1 MQASGRDSSRHHPSL
16 SCAGVPDGCA
26 EGNDYRV
33 HVMHGDRSPLDVLGL
48 LPQEP
53 LRVDATTYSAVSLT
67 GWRPFGLPITSSIDY
82 DAAASR
88 GTSHG
93 LSVRRVSESHAALVN
108 DLTKRNSSS
117 LLTSSLQEFTDR
129 GMLWSDFVVSGDDA
143 HVEHQKH
150 VTTANIEEKCV
161 WTVPASARRCVLPG
175 EGVGIAPTR
184 PKNSTRAATLSDL
197 QREFVSVS
205 TTQGADNDAATVNVE
220 DSNGGSV
227 TCMKDVLNDAAFV
240 MSSSS
245 SSSSENSLLTE
256 RAAAPFPANNSE
268 RLDIARRRKRGVF
281 GLFGTIG
288 RGYFESFS
296 RMFRRNQVLLEA
308 FLERV
313 LQSNQDLFPK
323 EIDFIDFL
331 RQGPRTPDEQ
341 FFMDPLI
348 SWPLHLLYEVSC
360 FYVTAKLHGY
370 HDTFETI
377 RQQGGLFAS
386 GKGIFAALAV
396 ATSPTEEELVHH
408 ASRMYRATFFVG
420 LVYSKMEKR
429 LQMHLEKSLRRS
441 FALLLVNIS
450 TISLQL
456 LLDEVNKV
464 GFGSG
469 NCDGWCD
476 RNKCCVIPMSKL
488 EMTRI
493 ISTHSAIVCGHP
505 LDLERLITILLC
517 YAESTGVRLHM
528 EYLLTTVPENSTFYN
543 QRQHLEV
550 LQMWKDNGVELE
562 ESKLQL
568 TLYSPVDGQPWKGS
582 STCTLADC
590 IASTATC
597 SSQDLTY
604 SLQHMRGGDV
614 LLDFSCTTPCMSQLI
629 AWTRRNITV
638 LSEPADCVSISVF
651 PSPRRSPEDGIIRE
665 TLARCARINTVLQ
678 NMKWEG
684 KPYRACV
691 LDLTT
696 SFVDLG
702 LLISSEEFLKTYSG
716 VSYLKGS
723 TTVRK
728 FPGVSTTR
736 YHQHELSADVRP
748 NSGKDMAMNSHS
760 DDLFCA
766 AGGHSASAATGNIRH
781 VIQPNEKFPFVV
793 DIYQDSPVV
802 RYYEM
807 QSKGFLTRGAVE
819 FTQRLSLCTG
829 IAFPPHTLLMCPTV
843 LALMELWDT
852 YGFLRHNISDDE

>member
-1 MQASGRDSSRHHPSL
+1 MHASGRDGSRNHPSQ
-16 SCAGVPDGCA
+16 SFAGVPDGCA
-26 EGNDYRV
+26 ESNDYRANF
-33 HVMHGDRSPLDVLGL
+33 MHADRSPLEVMGQ
-48 LPQEP
+48 LPREP
-53 LRVDATTYSAVSLT
+53 LRLDATNYSALSRT
-67 GWRPFGLPITSSIDY
+67 GWRPFGLPITSSIEY
-82 DAAASR
+82 DAVASR

-93 LSVRRVSESHAALVN
+93 ISVRRVSESHAALVN

-117 LLTSSLQEFTDR
+117 LLTSSMQNLTDR
-129 GMLWSDFVVSGDDA
+129 GMLWSDLFAFGDDA
-143 HVEHQKH
+143 QVEHQKH
-150 VTTANIEEKCV
+150 VTKVNIEGKCL
-161 WTVPASARRCVLPG
+161 WTAPFSARRCVLPG
-175 EGVGIAPTR
+175 AEVAIVPAR
-184 PKNSTRAATLSDL
+184 PKKFTRAATLSDL
-197 QREFVSVS
+197 QREPATVS
-205 TTQGADNDAATVNVE
+205 TTQGADNDAATTNFD
-220 DSNGGSV
+220 DSNRGSV
-227 TCMKDVLNDAAFV
+227 SCMRDVLNDAASV
-240 MSSSS
+240 MSSF
-245 SSSSENSLLTE
+245 SSENSLLTQ
-256 RAAAPFPANNSE
+256 RVATPFSANISQ

-281 GLFGTIG
+281 ALFGTIE

-296 RMFRRNQVLLEA
+296 RMFRRNQLLLEV
-308 FLERV
+308 FLESV
-313 LQSNQDLFPK
+313 LKSNQDLYPK
-323 EIDFIDFL
+323 EIDFLDFL
-331 RQGPRTPDEQ
+331 RQGQRTPDEQ

-360 FYVTAKLHGY
+360 FYVSAKLHGY

-396 ATSPTEEELVHH
+396 AMSPTEEELVHH

-429 LQMHLEKSLRRS
+429 LQTHLENSPQRS

-464 GFGSG
+464 SFGSG
-469 NCDGWCD
+469 NCDGCCD

-493 ISTHSAIVCGHP
+493 ISSHSAIVCGHP
-505 LDLERLITILLC
+505 LDLERLSTVLVC
-517 YAESTGVRLHM
+517 YAESTGVRVHM

-543 QRQHLEV
+543 QWQHLEL

-562 ESKLQL
+562 DSKLQL
-568 TLYSPVDGQPWKGS
+568 TLYSPVDGQPWKNS
-582 STCTLADC
+582 SKCTLADC
-590 IASTATC
+590 IASTTTC

-614 LLDFSCTTPCMSQLI
+614 LLDFSGATPCMSQLI

-638 LSEPADCVSISVF
+638 LSEPADCVSINVF

-716 VSYLKGS
+716 VSYLRGS

-728 FPGVSTTR
+728 LSGVSTTR
-736 YHQHELSADVRP
+736 YHQHELSVDVRS
-748 NSGKDMAMNSHS
+748 NSGKDMAMNSHD

-766 AGGHSASAATGNIRH
+766 AGGHSASAATGTIRH
-781 VIQPNEKFPFVV
+781 VIQPNEKLPFVV

-852 YGFLRHNISDDE
+852 YGFLRRKISDDE